1 MEMFYGIEWSAR
13 SVCSRLLA
21 CSLARGLFL
30 PLLLF
35 SFLPFSFFFF
45 SSFLIFFFSLSCR
58 FTLLLECL
66 NVGGGK
72 ERERVKKQMGGK
84 TANKNKTIALQNKQK
99 QNERASLHNAKQRS
113 GRMQKDHQREQREKG
128 IQRFGN
134 AVGKAGKTAS
144 RIESV
149 FFQIFSTNQRSVV
162 VAQSI

>member
-1 MEMFYGIEWSAR
+1 MFHGIEWSAR
-13 SVCSRLLA
+13 SVCPRLLA

-30 PLLLF
+30 SLLLF

-45 SSFLIFFFSLSCR
+45 SSFLIFFFFSLSCR